1 MPLDYQSLKERQ
13 RAERDNYPTNMALR
27 VHRALS
33 WLDRA
38 ERCEDADGRFI
49 FLWIAFNAAYANELG
64 DRERDPEQKVFGRF
78 LKKLVD
84 LDKSD
89 VLYELIWTEFPNSI
103 RVLLD
108 NRFVYQPFWDY
119 HNGLLDEQQWKEQFR
134 TAKAAAGRALASH
147 KTTRVLAIILSRMYT
162 LRNQLIHGGATWNS
176 RVNRDQ
182 LRDCSA
188 FLGKLVPYVIQLMMD
203 NPDTLWGEASYPVLE
218 VSWISRVST

>member
-1 MPLDYQSLKERQ
+1 MDHKTLKARQ
-13 RAERDNYPTNMALR
+13 RAEREHHPTNLALR

-38 ERCEDADGRFI
+38 EQCDDEDGRFI
-49 FLWIAFNAAYANELG
+49 FLWIAFNAAYSNDLGQEDRPHEKELF
-64 DRERDPEQKVFGRF
+64 Q
-78 LKKLVD
+78 LCLYKLAD
-84 LDKSD
+84 LDKGD
-89 VLYELIWTEFPNSI
+89 VLHKLIWSEFSGSI

-119 HNGLLDEQQWKEQFR
+119 HNGKIDEEQWKAGFEA
-134 TAKAAAGRALASH
+134 AKGAATRALAGH
-147 KTTRVLAIILSRMYT
+147 KTTTVLSIVLSRMYT

-188 FLGKLVPYVIQLMMD
+188 FLGKLVPFIIELMMD
-203 NPDTLWGEASYPVLE
+203 HPETLWGEALD
-218 VSWISRVST
+218 SWG